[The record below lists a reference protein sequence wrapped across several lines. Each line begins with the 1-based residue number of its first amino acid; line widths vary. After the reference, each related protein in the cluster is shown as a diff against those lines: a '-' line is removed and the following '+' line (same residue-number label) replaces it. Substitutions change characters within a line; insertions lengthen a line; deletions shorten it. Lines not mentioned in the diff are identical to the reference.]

1 MPPWRYSD
9 KKPCG
14 TEAAYRRHLYH
25 GESPCRECRLAQ
37 AAARKKFPRKPKPK
51 AAPAVVTA
59 TPQGPAWWCVI
70 AAAEHLE
77 WDGQP
82 PGEVRREMADSAG
95 CDPWAGGAA

>member
-25 GESPCRECRLAQ
+25 NESPCRECRRAQ
-37 AAARKKFPRKPKPK
+37 TAARKKFPRKPKPK
-51 AAPAVVTA
+51 ATPAAVPVTA
-59 TPQGPAWWCVI
+59 QGPTWWCVL
-70 AAAEHLE
+70 AAADHLE

-82 PGEVRREMADSAG
+82 PGEVRREMADADG
-95 CDPWAGGAA
+95 LDPWAGGAA